1 MLQQIRKKNQTK
13 NVNMLSLT
21 TNKISR
27 SMEKP
32 AKRVSSKKQ
41 KSIDFKH
48 FKDRKNYKFFKTRNS
63 LYKSNSNSR
72 NHDRSKTK
80 QSKRCE
86 ITINNALKDLSP
98 IFMNPNSNGT
108 CSTNV
113 NVNVN
118 TTANANGNGNSN
130 SNNEN
135 VHLNSSQAIKD
146 YKTSIN
152 SQSIYCI
159 DMKQKVQIN
168 VNILK

>member
-1 MLQQIRKKNQTK
+1 
-13 NVNMLSLT
+13 MLSLT
-21 TNKISR
+21 ANKISR

-41 KSIDFKH
+41 KSIDFRN
-48 FKDRKNYKFFKTRNS
+48 FRDRKNYKFFKTRNS

-118 TTANANGNGNSN
+118 VNTTENGKSNAK

-146 YKTSIN
+146 YKTSN
-152 SQSIYCI
+152 
-159 DMKQKVQIN
+159 N
-168 VNILK
+168 P